1 MNVVIGCYCDQ
12 KLYLLE
18 HIFPFNIK
26 PGFDIRNFE
35 KMAMMKH
42 TMALSANA
50 ILSIDSK

>member
-1 MNVVIGCYCDQ
+1 MNVVIGCYCNQ

-26 PGFDIRNFE
+26 PGFDIINSV